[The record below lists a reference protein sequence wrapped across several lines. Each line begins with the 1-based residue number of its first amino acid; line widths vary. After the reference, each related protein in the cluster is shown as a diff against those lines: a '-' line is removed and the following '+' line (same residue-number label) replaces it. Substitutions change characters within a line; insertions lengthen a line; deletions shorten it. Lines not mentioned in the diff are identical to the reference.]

1 MNLKSTIITL
11 ISFCFILN
19 AQSVDKK
26 KRSTRVSKGKSKT
39 EVVKTTNEKVKSLTS
54 NRSVAGKTK
63 TKAVT
68 KVRTKKA
75 KSSGKLGVSK
85 RVSTKS
91 ASIVSVG
98 KEKPSP
104 ESKKDCCDK
113 DGKLLTKVNDKK

>member
-39 EVVKTTNEKVKSLTS
+39 EVVKTADKKSGKLVS
-54 NRSVAGKTK
+54 GRSVATKSKTK
-63 TKAVT
+63 TAT
-68 KVRTKKA
+68 KVRSKKA
-75 KSSGKLGVSK
+75 KPAGKLGVSK

-91 ASIVSVG
+91 ANTVSVG
-98 KEKPSP
+98 KEKPVP
-104 ESKKDCCDK
+104 VKEKAKKN
-113 DGKLLTKVNDKK
+113 LLTDVKEEK